1 MIDKKPPCPK
11 CGSKN
16 VSGVMPKPPLRGRQ
30 YTLSAESVGKTSKQW
45 PEPHNDDPPD
55 KVIRPKIDFN
65 HQYYCNSCGHYFGG
79 SWGGA

>member
-16 VSGVMPKPPLRGRQ
+16 VSGVMPKPPLRGGSLRK
-30 YTLSAESVGKTSKQW
+30 SGKQW
-45 PEPHNDDPPD
+45 PEPWNDDPPD
-55 KVIRPKIDFN
+55 KVIKPMIDFN
-65 HQYYCNSCGHYFGG
+65 HQYYCNACDHYFGG